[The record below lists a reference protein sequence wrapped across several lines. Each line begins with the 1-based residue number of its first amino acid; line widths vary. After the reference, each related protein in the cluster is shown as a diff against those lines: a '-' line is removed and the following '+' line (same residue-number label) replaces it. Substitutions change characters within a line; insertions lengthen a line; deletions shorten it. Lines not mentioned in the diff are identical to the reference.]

1 MRYELSTSYLRH
13 HVRAERTPGMNFP
26 MHLHHSFEFFGVS
39 QGEVRCTIA
48 EKEYRLGPGDAV
60 LVLPNQIHSYQNHQ
74 ESEATMLIFDSIYV
88 NEFYKYIQDCVFVN
102 PVFRFDPGVLETFP
116 EQEDIF
122 GWKSLLYQI
131 CAQADRQCGLQ
142 FKGHKNNTLIQKTVD
157 YIRRHLEEKITLEDM
172 AKELGYSYHY
182 LSGQIK
188 ENFGTNFCQLVHIF
202 RVDTAATLLK
212 TTNLTMTQVA
222 EKSGFPTIRSFNR
235 AFKQIHGISPSGYIG
250 NTP

>member
-102 PVFRFDPGVLETFP
+102 PVFRFDPGVLAYMPQIWTSDNTDAISRLKIQYSTSMSYPLSAISNHVSAVPNHQVGRVTSLKTRADVAYGGVFGYELDITKL
-116 EQEDIF
+116 EQEE
-122 GWKSLLYQI
+122 LAQI
-131 CAQADRQCGLQ
+131 RDQITFAKKIQELVFNGEFYRLRSPYEGNECAWSVVGAGVGGR
-142 FKGHKNNTLIQKTVD
+142 K
-157 YIRRHLEEKITLEDM
+157 
-172 AKELGYSYHY
+172 A
-182 LSGQIK
+182 
-188 ENFGTNFCQLVHIF
+188 
-202 RVDTAATLLK
+202 
-212 TTNLTMTQVA
+212 
-222 EKSGFPTIRSFNR
+222 
-235 AFKQIHGISPSGYIG
+235 
-250 NTP
+250 